1 MKNLPKRPRPRRS
14 VLYMPGAN
22 ARAMEKAREIDCD
35 AFIFDLEDAV
45 APDAKEA
52 ARIQVAAAVHGGEQS
67 NTSATFDERF
77 ILKLFRRVTPGLNPS
92 AGHVYHQYTVRSPR
106 RDAIQKALAAAGI
119 GSMIYYPVPLHRQEV
134 YADLCRDVS
143 LPVAEAVAQEV
154 LSLPIFPQMTLD
166 QVDRVCEVVRAAAK
180 D

>member
-1 MKNLPKRPRPRRS
+1 
-14 VLYMPGAN
+14 
-22 ARAMEKAREIDCD
+22 
-35 AFIFDLEDAV
+35 
-45 APDAKEA
+45 
-52 ARIQVAAAVHGGEQS
+52 
-67 NTSATFDERF
+67 
-77 ILKLFRRVTPGLNPS
+77 
-92 AGHVYHQYTVRSPR
+92 
-106 RDAIQKALAAAGI
+106 
-119 GSMIYYPVPLHRQEV
+119 MIYYPVPLHRQEV